1 MSNQLMPIDNETML
15 ELAKTAGKVATK
27 PIIVLKDVTINIHNA
42 STRNGLGIS
51 GLIVWMSFLSLIVY
65 MAINFKG

>member
-1 MSNQLMPIDNETML
+1 MSNQLMPIDNDTML

-27 PIIVLKDVTINIHNA
+27 PIVILKDVTINIHNA

>member
-65 MAINFKG
+65 IAINFKG